1 MGNNS
6 TRAGRPGTRRSTR
19 RRLVSAA
26 AIGLVL
32 ATAAVVPAADAAIAH
47 RTGATAPR
55 AGGIQYTKQTVVI
68 PTATIKKQLL
78 SVSTNGATYTFTSRN
93 GALARLKT
101 GSVML
106 LQHVAVRDV
115 TKTARSHG
123 HFVVSTKPAAL
134 TDLIANGTLKWNK
147 SINFANGYGLG
158 GSAVPTNDVRRAD
171 GASRSVAARFGMVP
185 MSSKGITLKGKTH
198 SYSYSANFKKQGKA
212 VAVEI
217 TISKSK
223 PVDVEAKITGT
234 LDNLTTTGDM
244 AVDNST
250 LTNAKMLASHLKG
263 EFKLSY
269 SAKPISAFGLGQ
281 AGGIKITLPAEL
293 AVPFFVGPVPFFLG
307 IKVAFF
313 ASAGFSGFDQKISGS
328 YTFTYNGEGGF
339 SMAKSGATSGA
350 GVIKGLS
357 DIILNA
363 ADAVNKGP
371 LSFIFGA
378 QMPQIEL
385 GLGTKGLNVAGN
397 ITLLGSTGIS
407 TYGPGCDTRQIEIE
421 GVAGADASF
430 FGFSASLAEAT
441 LFDKTIQA
449 AYPKGC
455 GVFP

>member
-1 MGNNS
+1 MRNDS
-6 TRAGRPGTRRSTR
+6 TNPGRPGIRRSAR
-19 RRLVSAA
+19 RRLVSATA
-26 AIGLVL
+26 VGLVL
-32 ATAAVVPAADAAIAH
+32 ATAAVVPAAGAAVVH
-47 RTGATAPR
+47 RENAATPHAGA
-55 AGGIQYTKQTVVI
+55 IKYTKQTVLV

-78 SVSTNGATYTFTSRN
+78 SVSPNGATYTFKSKT
-93 GALARLKT
+93 GALAKLKT

-106 LQHVAVRDV
+106 LEHIAVRNV
-115 TKTARSHG
+115 TKTAKSHG
-123 HFVVSTKPAAL
+123 HLVVSTKPAAL
-134 TDLIANGTLKWNK
+134 TDLIANGTLSWNK

-158 GSAVPTNDVRRAD
+158 GSAVPAEDVRRA
-171 GASRSVAARFGMVP
+171 GGTSPSIAARFGLVP

-198 SYSYSANFKKQGKA
+198 SYSYSANFKQQGKA

-234 LDNLTTTGDM
+234 LDNLTTTGNM
-244 AVDNST
+244 AIADGAVSK
-250 LTNAKMLASHLKG
+250 AKMLANHLKG
-263 EFKLSY
+263 EFKLTY

-328 YTFTYNGEGGF
+328 YTFSYNGEGGF

-407 TYGPGCDTRQIEIE
+407 TYGPGCDTRQMEIE

-430 FGFSASLAEAT
+430 FGLSASLGEAT